1 MAYKVIGKT
10 RNHTYYKTFR
20 TKAQA
25 EKFAKLGRA
34 QFLDKRFRTGIKI
47 KKVK

>member
-1 MAYKVIGKT
+1 MAYKVTGKT
-10 RNHTYYKTFR
+10 SHHTYSKTFR

-25 EKFAKLGRA
+25 ERFAELGKGK
-34 QFLDKRFRTGIKI
+34 FLDKRFRTGIKI